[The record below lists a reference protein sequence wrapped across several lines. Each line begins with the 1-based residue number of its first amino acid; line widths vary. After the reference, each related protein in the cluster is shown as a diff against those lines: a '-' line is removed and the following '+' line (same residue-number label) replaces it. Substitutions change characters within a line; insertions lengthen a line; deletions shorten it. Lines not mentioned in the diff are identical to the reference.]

1 MLEEPLRPG
10 VSRPSAGRNCES
22 RFVAEGDSDTE
33 MENAMLDDIKK
44 LLLAGLGGVVLT
56 KDKLEEWKK
65 RLVKENKMSEGEA
78 KRLIDELREAGENQ
92 WKDIEKSFR
101 EMMRKRLDSMDVA
114 DQRELEKLRARVDE
128 LELRLSA
135 VERTIGPVQKLP

>member
-1 MLEEPLRPG
+1 MLE
-10 VSRPSAGRNCES
+10 
-22 RFVAEGDSDTE
+22 
-33 MENAMLDDIKK
+33 DIKK
-44 LLLAGLGGVVLT
+44 VLLAGLGGVVLT

-78 KRLIDELREAGENQ
+78 KRLIDELREAGESQ

-128 LELRLSA
+128 LELRVTA
-135 VERTIGPVQKLP
+135 MEKTMAPAPKIP

>member
-1 MLEEPLRPG
+1 
-10 VSRPSAGRNCES
+10 
-22 RFVAEGDSDTE
+22 
-33 MENAMLDDIKK
+33 MLDDIKK
-44 LLLAGLGGVVLT
+44 ILLAGLGGVILT

-92 WKDIEKSFR
+92 WHDIEKSFR
-101 EMMRKRLDSMDVA
+101 EMMRKRLDSMNLA

-128 LELRLSA
+128 LELRVSA
-135 VERTIGPVQKLP
+135 VEKTVAPAQELP